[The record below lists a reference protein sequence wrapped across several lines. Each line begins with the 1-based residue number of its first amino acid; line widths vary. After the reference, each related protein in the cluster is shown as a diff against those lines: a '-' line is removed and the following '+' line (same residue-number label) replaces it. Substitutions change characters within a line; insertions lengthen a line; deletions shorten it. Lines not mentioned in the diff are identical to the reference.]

1 MKQGMLSLSSY
12 YHYDHDHRE
21 PCSGRHDHHDHRD
34 HRDHHDDG
42 ESTWPDKIAM
52 PGRIL
57 PISMLATLLHSS
69 LKVSKH
75 STV

>member
-1 MKQGMLSLSSY
+1 MIMITENLVVDLMIIMIIVTIVIIMMVKV
-12 YHYDHDHRE
+12 
-21 PCSGRHDHHDHRD
+21 C
-34 HRDHHDDG
+34 
-42 ESTWPDKIAM
+42 TWPDKIAM